1 MNTQVTKVSQS
12 MSFVFSPRSLNQSM
26 TTIMKQSGIYNQIFV
41 PPTYFKQFCI
51 NRRSFESNRHAQDK
65 FNLIYILQP
74 IFETPR
80 THAVIQTKAPSLA
93 LTFTETKSKLM
104 ESTNSLQ
111 NY

>member
-1 MNTQVTKVSQS
+1 MVETQSKQYHAEIVPVMQQINHVTTVRQA
-12 MSFVFSPRSLNQSM
+12 N
-26 TTIMKQSGIYNQIFV
+26 FV
-41 PPTYFKQFCI
+41 PPNYFKRFCI
-51 NRRSFESNRHAQDK
+51 NGRGFETNRHAQDK

-74 IFETPR
+74 VFETSL

-104 ESTNSLQ
+104 ESTNSQQ

>member
-1 MNTQVTKVSQS
+1 MVETQSEQYHAVTVPVMQQINH
-12 MSFVFSPRSLNQSM
+12 V
-26 TTIMKQSGIYNQIFV
+26 TTVRQANFV
-41 PPTYFKQFCI
+41 PPIYFKRFSI
-51 NRRSFESNRHAQDK
+51 NGHSFETNRHAQDK

-93 LTFTETKSKLM
+93 LTFTETKSNLM
-104 ESTNSLQ
+104 ESTNSQQ